1 MKNKI
6 KAFLT
11 SALVSISALP
21 LSSPHVNAEIN
32 LPDWVPQNLTEVIE
46 FRNTYGTTHIGNI
59 TPENDM
65 LCIVVGCDTYKAD
78 NYLISGVDNALWH
91 ETFINEDTDTQYD
104 VYVITED
111 CKSPVEFYIEYKE
124 KGKTGTMYT
133 FSADGS
139 CHISETDIYSWL
151 PDCYAEYE
159 SFKKQNGI
167 ISAVDDYVV
176 FLDSDNGFSGYRW
189 GFLQNGDGLLERDS
203 YALCSRETEYPISD
217 STSYKI
223 ELYKPVKDGIVNVT
237 LNEYYFSEEPN
248 QTINKTFE
256 ISSNCTEIKETEP
269 IGVKGDV
276 NSDGM
281 VNLSDAVSLSRF
293 ILGMTDINAPNRKNA
308 DFNDDDI
315 INSLDLCLL
324 KNKLINSMTSVEEPD
339 VLFDFRHIPF
349 YTLTDLFLYTAPDE
363 NADKIAVVPQNA
375 HLEEKGCNE
384 NNNYWVY
391 TEYNGVNG
399 WLKINDEDGNSY
411 VIYEMTAKK
420 PVIYLYPEQETD
432 VHIELDLKNAKLST
446 TYPKYNNGWDVK
458 AYPDGTIEN
467 KSDGTHHSYLFW
479 DSRDDRTRYDFS
491 KGFCVKGSDTE
502 NFLKEKLTYM
512 GLTESEMNEFIV
524 YWLPLMEHNKY
535 NFIAFQTDAY
545 TESAQLNITPTP
557 DSLCRIFMAYIPLDE
572 EIEIE
577 PQELETFER
586 HGFTVVEWGGS
597 VIK

>member
-21 LSSPHVNAEIN
+21 LSSPNVNAEIN

-59 TPENDM
+59 TPEDDM

-151 PDCYAEYE
+151 PDCITEFND
-159 SFKKQNGI
+159 FKAKNGKA
-167 ISAVDDYVV
+167 AVMNNNVV
-176 FLDSDNGFSGYRW
+176 FCETIAGLYGYRW
-189 GFLQNGDGLLERDS
+189 IFSQNGDGELE
-203 YALCSRETEYPISD
+203 
-217 STSYKI
+217 
-223 ELYKPVKDGIVNVT
+223 NT
-237 LNEYYFSEEPN
+237 LNVNCDIEYMESVYDAESYLLRLYQPVSDGTVNAVWIPQNEFTGTVS
-248 QTINKTFE
+248 KTFE

-293 ILGMTDINAPNRKNA
+293 ILGMTDVNAPNRKNA

-349 YTLTDLFLYTAPDE
+349 FTLTDLFLYTAPDE

-399 WLKINDEDGNSY
+399 WLKINDKDGNSY
-411 VIYEMTAKK
+411 VIYEMMGAK